1 MAVDEYRRGEIMCAY
16 GLARNWWLMVLRGLC
31 AVGLGLAALVRPNL
45 TLVALVL
52 LFGVYLLVDGLLA
65 VIAGLTRSKGSRPWW
80 LLLIEGLI
88 GIGAGVVAV
97 LLPGL
102 TAIALL
108 YLLAAWALLTG
119 TVEIVSAIRL
129 RKDIESEGLLALS
142 GILSITLGAV
152 LVIWPQASGLALVW
166 LMGSYALAFGL
177 LLMGLGL
184 RLWNWQW
191 SVRRA
196 SNDLSVAA
204 DAG

>member
-1 MAVDEYRRGEIMCAY
+1 MSAY

-97 LLPGL
+97 LSPGL

-108 YLLAAWALLTG
+108 YLLAAWAILTG
-119 TVEIVSAIRL
+119 ALEIVSAIRL

-152 LVIWPQASGLALVW
+152 LVIWPQAGGLALVW

-177 LLMGLGL
+177 LLVGLGL

-196 SNDLSVAA
+196 SNDLAVAA